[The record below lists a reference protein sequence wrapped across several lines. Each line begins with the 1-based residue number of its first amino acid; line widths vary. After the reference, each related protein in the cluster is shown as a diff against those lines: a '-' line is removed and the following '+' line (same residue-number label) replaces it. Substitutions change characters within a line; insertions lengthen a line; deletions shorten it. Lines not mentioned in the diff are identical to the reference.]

1 MPSLSRTGVAI
12 DQDLLDSF
20 DRLIEKRGYKNRSEA
35 LRDLIR
41 DSLIADAVDNNKEMA
56 ATLTIVYDHHVP
68 ILSEK
73 LIEMQ
78 HHAGGQVLTSTHVH
92 LDDHCCLEVI
102 LMKGN
107 ARDLQQVADSILSLR
122 GVKNGKLVLTS
133 SGD

>member
-1 MPSLSRTGVAI
+1 MPGLSRTGAAI
-12 DQDLLDSF
+12 DEDLLDSF

-41 DSLIADAVDNNKEMA
+41 DSLIADSVGKNKVMA

-68 ILSEK
+68 VLAGK
-73 LIEMQ
+73 LIEIQ
-78 HHAGGQVLTSTHVH
+78 HHAGAQALASTHVH

-102 LMKGN
+102 LMIGK

-133 SGD
+133 GGN